1 MDERPKDHFSKTD
14 IHMTNKP
21 EKMLNIVH
29 YCCCCS
35 VEQLCPTLCDPM
47 DCSTPSLPVPHH
59 LPEFVQAHV
68 HCIGGVVHPSHPL
81 MPLFL
86 LASVFP
92 RIRDFSNELFVCIR
106 WPKYWSFSFSFSPSS
121 EYSAFIYWIDIIDW
135 FDLLAVQVTFRS
147 ISHHHQTSLVAQ
159 TVKRLPTMRENWV
172 QSLDQE
178 DLLEKEMA
186 NHSSFLA

>member
-92 RIRDFSNELFVCIR
+92 RIRDFSSESAGDQNAGASASASASV
-106 WPKYWSFSFSFSPSS
+106 PSN
-121 EYSAFIYWIDIIDW
+121 EYSG
-135 FDLLAVQVTFRS
+135 L
-147 ISHHHQTSLVAQ
+147 ISL
-159 TVKRLPTMRENWV
+159 KIN
-172 QSLDQE
+172 
-178 DLLEKEMA
+178 
-186 NHSSFLA
+186 

>member
-1 MDERPKDHFSKTD
+1 MQLNIRKIKQHNFKKMDERPKDHFSKTD

-59 LPEFVQAHV
+59 LPEFVQVHV

-81 MPLFL
+81 MPSFFCPQSFPESGTFPMSCLFASDDQNTGASAS
-86 LASVFP
+86 ASVLP
-92 RIRDFSNELFVCIR
+92 VNI
-106 WPKYWSFSFSFSPSS
+106 
-121 EYSAFIYWIDIIDW
+121 
-135 FDLLAVQVTFRS
+135 Q
-147 ISHHHQTSLVAQ
+147 
-159 TVKRLPTMRENWV
+159 RLSTE
-172 QSLDQE
+172 
-178 DLLEKEMA
+178 
-186 NHSSFLA
+186 